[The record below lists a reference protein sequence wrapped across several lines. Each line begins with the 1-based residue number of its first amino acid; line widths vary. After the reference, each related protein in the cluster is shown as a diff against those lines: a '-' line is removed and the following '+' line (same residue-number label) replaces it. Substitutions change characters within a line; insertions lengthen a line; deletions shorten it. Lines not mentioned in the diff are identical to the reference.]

1 MAKKIALT
9 PASIDALKKGRLAGL
24 LTPGLFVEVLG
35 SGKKR
40 RKYRH
45 QVAGTD
51 IVAVLFGRLYP
62 AQTIAQSPEWAN
74 SLNEKAEAGI
84 DPRALS
90 ARRKLL
96 RVNRVA
102 LK

>member
-40 RKYRH
+40 RKYRR

-62 AQTIAQSPEWAN
+62 AQTITHSPEWAN
-74 SLNEKAEAGI
+74 G
-84 DPRALS
+84 
-90 ARRKLL
+90 
-96 RVNRVA
+96 
-102 LK
+102 LKREGRGGH